1 MTFADKSKLN
11 RELNAFV
18 GSFSWPEKMPS
29 LHRKITY
36 DDFLEDRML
45 MIAAI
50 RRGIPFPLFEMIQAV
65 SPFSEQDWAEILQ
78 LSAKS
83 LQRYKQEEGFR
94 FKRLQSEKIVEM
106 AEVAQIG
113 LEFFGDMER
122 FKLWLNTPNYA
133 MGNIRPIELLRDSY
147 GKALVVAELTRAAYG
162 IFV

>member
-1 MTFADKSKLN
+1 
-11 RELNAFV
+11 
-18 GSFSWPEKMPS
+18 
-29 LHRKITY
+29 
-36 DDFLEDRML
+36 

-147 GKALVVAELTRAAYG
+147 GKALVVAELTRATHG